1 MIMRKILIG
10 NELLII
16 FFRIAGAT
24 FGIDIQNVVSVL
36 DNTNVRKVPLAPE
49 YMNSIRS
56 CHGEILTI
64 FDIKTYFKYKDTV
77 SASEKKIIY
86 LNHPRLHTGI
96 LVDKVINIDYVLQ
109 SYIEPIP
116 DENTATAEAG
126 FCKEMFVLQE
136 DEPGIYRLDTKL
148 IETFVDG
155 LDLS

>member
-1 MIMRKILIG
+1 MRKILLG
-10 NELLII
+10 NELLVI
-16 FFRIAGAT
+16 FIRIAGTT

-77 SASEKKIIY
+77 SAAEKKIIY
-86 LNHPRLHTGI
+86 LKHPRLHTGI
-96 LVDKVINIDYVLQ
+96 LVDKVTNIDYVLQ
-109 SYIEPIP
+109 SCIEPLP
-116 DENTATAEAG
+116 DENTGTAEAG
-126 FCKEMFVLQE
+126 FSREMFVLQE
-136 DEPGIYRLDTKL
+136 DEPGIYRLDTKMV
-148 IETFVDG
+148 ETFVDG

>member
-1 MIMRKILIG
+1 MTMRKVLLG

-16 FFRIAGAT
+16 FFQVADT
-24 FGIDIQNVVSVL
+24 NFGIDIRNVVSVL
-36 DNTNVRKVPLAPE
+36 DNTGVRKVPLAPE

-64 FDIKTYFKYKDTV
+64 FDIKTYFKYKNTV

-86 LNHPRLHTGI
+86 LKHPKLHTGI

-109 SYIEPIP
+109 SCIEPVPEEHIGT
-116 DENTATAEAG
+116 EEAG
-126 FCKEMFVLQE
+126 FSKEMFVLQE
-136 DEPGIYRLDTKL
+136 DEPGIYWLDTKR
-148 IETFVDG
+148 IEAFVDG